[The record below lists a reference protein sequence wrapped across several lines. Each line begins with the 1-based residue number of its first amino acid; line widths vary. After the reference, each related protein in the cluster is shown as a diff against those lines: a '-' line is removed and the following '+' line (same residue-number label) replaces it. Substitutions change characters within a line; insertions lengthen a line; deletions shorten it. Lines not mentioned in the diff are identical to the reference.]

1 MITFIIRRVL
11 KFVPYYK
18 YIGIVFKLLKI
29 TKALTMEKGIL
40 TKKDEKWLAKFLDGA
55 IKLNG
60 FAELIDG
67 IIARI
72 LLVTVDNL
80 IIDKYVPENWQNPI
94 EELIKLGKERNKEAI
109 AEWLDKKID
118 LPFLN
123 ELSER
128 VAFESV
134 VRFIAAKM
142 YEYIDSVD
150 IPEED

>member
-150 IPEED
+150 IPEDD